1 MQPNA
6 TEWNYV
12 EACERSKCCQVCL
25 CAGSH
30 PSDRAEWW
38 SRMMKRGDGVKWLK
52 WCCWANIVRNSQ
64 LYQVISLAS
73 DNCSMPSRHFGWLG
87 FLILLSEHI
96 EFIKRRPVIQI
107 WKVSRRNWG
116 GWVHKFWF
124 RYSFS
129 LELTCPDSSI
139 GVHTLNWILW
149 TSKYSFIAV
158 LVAT

>member
-1 MQPNA
+1 MPMLLRRGQNILGLHIVWSQMQAHA

-25 CAGSH
+25 CAGSD
-30 PSDRAEWW
+30 PSDRAEWRGRMTRPNDEAEWW

-52 WCCWANIVRNSQ
+52 WCCWANIVWNSP

-73 DNCSMPSRHFGWLG
+73 DNCSMPSRHFGWLW

-107 WKVSRRNWG
+107 WKVSTR
-116 GWVHKFWF
+116 
-124 RYSFS
+124 SF
-129 LELTCPDSSI
+129 
-139 GVHTLNWILW
+139 H
-149 TSKYSFIAV
+149 
-158 LVAT
+158 